1 MSELQ
6 RKSYI
11 RDWIYAG
18 DHKRGVIVE
27 TWTYSRRDGGSSP
40 DKLEEYEE
48 KGFYYAWD
56 SWTVL
61 ETSLPRVDETSHHV
75 VQKAQHTS
83 GWVPYFLVREIDKVR
98 CEKQPQEIIPLRK
111 YTIQPNS
118 NVESSSQGRSEVTH
132 FRSLPSPPSRDLL
145 QYRVL
150 CPHKREIDS
159 LSKMIPFCSLIS
171 RNINITARSQCA
183 KVS

>member
-1 MSELQ
+1 MNFSEKAKQGTEIMQVITNVVSSLKSGHTPVGMEDLLQ
-6 RKSYI
+6 KNSKNTKNT
-11 RDWIYAG
+11 AVTTLKTTG
-18 DHKRGVIVE
+18 
-27 TWTYSRRDGGSSP
+27 P
-40 DKLEEYEE
+40 L
-48 KGFYYAWD
+48 
-56 SWTVL
+56 L

-118 NVESSSQGRSEVTH
+118 NVESSSQGRSEDIRFH
-132 FRSLPSPPSRDLL
+132 SLPSLPSRDLL
-145 QYRVL
+145 QYRAL

-159 LSKMIPFCSLIS
+159 LSKRAPF
-171 RNINITARSQCA
+171 
-183 KVS
+183 